1 MRRKTLLSVLV
12 VLALLLSMLPTAVY
26 AEPLYIVLEGPRVE
40 GVRTKTASAMPTLA
54 SGNYV
59 SYLERVANAPDYV
72 REYYDWLVANSNVGG
87 ALVDPSKA
95 SDYYGEYYH
104 TVVKITGS
112 ASYPYTNQEEAVA
125 TGSMIAQ
132 EALNAELDQFTA
144 WASVAYDAFDREHP
158 EVFWLSGQTS
168 YSYLGGVRFSIKSGV
183 CTVTYDADMVVW
195 LNYAGYDVRMPQYCS
210 ADAIAS
216 DIQVRDAAV
225 QEILSGCPSGSVY
238 DQVAYLNDALT
249 TRNAYNSKVAAGNI
263 YGADDTAWKCISAL
277 VGSSGKAGPV
287 CEGYARAFQ
296 VLCDKLEIP
305 CVLVDGPAISK
316 LDGQPEGHMWNYVQ
330 IYGGWYAV
338 DVTWNDPYVSYD
350 PEKKVSGSECRKWLL
365 LGSNSQVSDG
375 LTFLES
381 HQVVNRIRPTGVSFT
396 NGPVLETDAYDP
408 IGIVVYSLSGN
419 VTSAT
424 TGDMTVELWQDSTLV
439 GTATVSGKSGTY
451 TFEGVVP
458 GSYELAFIKADH
470 VTFKQ
475 SLTVAED
482 TVVQDLKVRLL
493 GDVSGDGRIN
503 VGDVAKLYGHIKKTA
518 VITDPYVLLCMDMTG
533 EGRLNVGDTARL
545 YGKVKAK

>member
-1 MRRKTLLSVLV
+1 MKRKTLLSVLV
-12 VLALLLSMLPTAVY
+12 VLALLISMLPAAVY
-26 AEPLYIVLEGPRVE
+26 AEPLYISIEGPRVE
-40 GVRTKTASAMPTLA
+40 GVRTKTASVMPTLA

-59 SYLERVANAPDYV
+59 SYLDRVANAPGYV
-72 REYYDWLVANSNVGG
+72 REYYDWMVANSNVGG

-104 TVVKITGS
+104 SVVKITGS

-125 TGSMIAQ
+125 TGSTIAQ
-132 EALNAELDQFTA
+132 EALDAELERFTA

-183 CTVTYDADMVVW
+183 CTVTYDAEMVVW
-195 LNYAGYDVRMPQYCS
+195 LNYTGYDIRMPEYCN
-210 ADAIAS
+210 ADTIAS
-216 DIQVRDAAV
+216 DILVRDAAV
-225 QEILSGCPSGSVY
+225 QEILAGCPSGSVY

-249 TRNAYNSKVAAGNI
+249 TRNAYNSKVATGNL

-277 VGSSGKAGPV
+277 VGRSGKAGPV
-287 CEGYARAFQ
+287 CEGYTRAFQ
-296 VLCDKLEIP
+296 VLCDKLGIP

-316 LDGQPEGHMWNYVQ
+316 LNSQPEGHMWNYVQ
-330 IYGGWYAV
+330 IDGGWYAV

-365 LGSNSQVSDG
+365 LGSDSQVAEG

-381 HQVVNRIRPTGVSFT
+381 HQVVNRIRPNGVSFT
-396 NGPVLETDAYDP
+396 NGPVLEANAYDP
-408 IGIVVYSLSGN
+408 KGTVGYSLSGK
-419 VTSAT
+419 VTSAD

-439 GTATVSGKSGTY
+439 ATVTVSGKSGTY
-451 TFEGVVP
+451 TFEGVAP
-458 GSYELAFIKADH
+458 GSYQLTFRKADH

-475 SLTVAED
+475 MLTVSED
-482 TVVQDLKVRLL
+482 TAVQELKVRLL

-518 VITDPYVLLCMDMTG
+518 VLTDPYVLLCMDMTG
-533 EGRLNVGDTARL
+533 DGRLNVGDTARL
-545 YGKVKAK
+545 YGKVRAK